1 MHVYIP
7 MKNQFLVCLFFSCLP
22 IFIWAQKS
30 PIEIVSAGSAEIVTN
45 KGNEMT
51 KLIGNVALK
60 QASTFLYCD
69 SALFYERENR
79 VEAFSN
85 VRLIHQDTVTITG
98 NYLNYDGNN
107 KMAYVNEKVKLNDRT
122 MLLETE
128 KLEFD
133 LNNQI
138 GYYRNGG
145 KITSG
150 QSILKSENG
159 NYYSSANEFY
169 FQKNVKVENPAYNVV
184 CDTLMYQTRKKI
196 AYFFG
201 PTTISSKTERIHC
214 SNGWYNTLTDQS
226 QFSQKTTLISE
237 GKILHADSLF
247 YDRKKQFGAAF
258 RKVSLFDSVQQ
269 ITLYGNYG
277 QVDGRLKKAHVTQ
290 HAVAVKIQTLGD
302 TIFLSADTLFLF
314 QERPKQPA
322 CVLAYRQV
330 KVFKSNMQTIADSA
344 VYLNTDSSMWL
355 YGLPLVWSGKTQMN
369 ADTIQLI
376 FKANKLDSA
385 LFLGNAFFA
394 NQEKGVH
401 FNQLKGKN
409 CYAKFDSVNIQL
421 LNVNGNAQSIYY
433 AKEDSV
439 NYIGVNLINS
449 GEMTYYFE
457 KGELKRVVSL
467 YNPEGKI
474 YPLDALK
481 PQELKLKGFRWSIQK
496 RPQRPVIQP

>member
-1 MHVYIP
+1 

-150 QSILKSENG
+150 
-159 NYYSSANEFY
+159 
-169 FQKNVKVENPAYNVV
+169 
-184 CDTLMYQTRKKI
+184 
-196 AYFFG
+196 
-201 PTTISSKTERIHC
+201 
-214 SNGWYNTLTDQS
+214 
-226 QFSQKTTLISE
+226 
-237 GKILHADSLF
+237 
-247 YDRKKQFGAAF
+247 
-258 RKVSLFDSVQQ
+258 
-269 ITLYGNYG
+269 
-277 QVDGRLKKAHVTQ
+277 
-290 HAVAVKIQTLGD
+290 
-302 TIFLSADTLFLF
+302 
-314 QERPKQPA
+314 
-322 CVLAYRQV
+322 
-330 KVFKSNMQTIADSA
+330 
-344 VYLNTDSSMWL
+344 
-355 YGLPLVWSGKTQMN
+355 
-369 ADTIQLI
+369 
-376 FKANKLDSA
+376 
-385 LFLGNAFFA
+385 
-394 NQEKGVH
+394 
-401 FNQLKGKN
+401 
-409 CYAKFDSVNIQL
+409 
-421 LNVNGNAQSIYY
+421 
-433 AKEDSV
+433 
-439 NYIGVNLINS
+439 
-449 GEMTYYFE
+449 
-457 KGELKRVVSL
+457 
-467 YNPEGKI
+467 
-474 YPLDALK
+474 
-481 PQELKLKGFRWSIQK
+481 
-496 RPQRPVIQP
+496 